1 MGIGAAFAT
10 GLVKGF
16 TQNIEKEEAKRLAEQ
31 AKVDAFEQTALQAVV
46 TGKATKSG
54 YSAAADLIKSAR
66 QQMKDRK
73 PIDMFGRATDGLDL
87 DFAKLQ
93 GTLEDATEYG
103 TTFGTGQNKIGF
115 NVDISK
121 GIDGKLGRSYLSEVA
136 GFAMDKNFET
146 KLDSLS
152 DSEFVKFYNS
162 MGASRR
168 AIIDAEKKSGKDL
181 YEAPDVM
188 GGENSQTY
196 RGLYKLDSYYAKRFG
211 GLQPV
216 GATEGSSLNE
226 IDVQTTAI
234 AEAHKVK
241 TGRMPDSV
249 GLVQT
254 DSGTNQ
260 YPMLFYTKDSEK
272 KQLEVIAQR
281 LGTST
286 TSLLAHWQTGFM
298 AIPGISSEDQ
308 VRALD
313 TSVSLGTQV
322 SFIGE
327 LDPDAQLR
335 MMNQE
340 SIDNVTKIAIAA
352 GATDLQT
359 FAYALAPYMEGPKRP
374 QRPSEWGSVRQ
385 IPSETVQRYI
395 LGRVYGEDKAKT
407 VSFKDFRDGQTALET
422 TYNKIIDLE
431 TEIKGLDAP
440 LAYDKFKGK
449 LTAVFDLE
457 QGLFGGVA
465 KDLGIPSRRTGE
477 LNLDDDENLTVEYS
491 EHLSELVRRA
501 DKTGGVQAA
510 KLEAMRISLAFEMA
524 RAADPSGRLSNQDIE
539 QQLRKLGTD
548 WQTVDQAVAAI
559 QVAKNEFS
567 LKAEQYK
574 VLVRLGESQKTATER
589 DYKIIDAT
597 IAADHLLRNRGVK
610 RTTGAVASD
619 TPQVDISNIVKT
631 PSGKLVD
638 SSTGLPATDEQS
650 KAFNLKTV
658 LDSTQQQQGQ
668 GT

>member
-1 MGIGAAFAT
+1 
-10 GLVKGF
+10 
-16 TQNIEKEEAKRLAEQ
+16 
-31 AKVDAFEQTALQAVV
+31 
-46 TGKATKSG
+46 
-54 YSAAADLIKSAR
+54 
-66 QQMKDRK
+66 
-73 PIDMFGRATDGLDL
+73 
-87 DFAKLQ
+87 
-93 GTLEDATEYG
+93 
-103 TTFGTGQNKIGF
+103 
-115 NVDISK
+115 
-121 GIDGKLGRSYLSEVA
+121 
-136 GFAMDKNFET
+136 
-146 KLDSLS
+146 
-152 DSEFVKFYNS
+152 
-162 MGASRR
+162 
-168 AIIDAEKKSGKDL
+168 
-181 YEAPDVM
+181 
-188 GGENSQTY
+188 
-196 RGLYKLDSYYAKRFG
+196 
-211 GLQPV
+211 
-216 GATEGSSLNE
+216 
-226 IDVQTTAI
+226 
-234 AEAHKVK
+234 
-241 TGRMPDSV
+241 
-249 GLVQT
+249 
-254 DSGTNQ
+254 
-260 YPMLFYTKDSEK
+260 MLFYTKDSEK

-477 LNLDDDENLTVEYS
+477 LNLDDNENLTVEYS

-650 KAFNLKTV
+650 KAFTLKTV